1 MDVDSCT
8 CTYAL
13 YKIHNNNNRHTDT
26 AASMSRL
33 VKDLSHSF
41 VCLNISPGGGG
52 IVIGMYF
59 VLTLRLHTESIM

>member
-1 MDVDSCT
+1 
-8 CTYAL
+8 
-13 YKIHNNNNRHTDT
+13 
-26 AASMSRL
+26 MSRL